1 MSTDH
6 DDRAN
11 RDVSR
16 AAQNA
21 AIALLRNI
29 SIWRS
34 LSILA
39 EHVSES
45 VPIGR
50 DSIDLCRLLIED
62 KSATMEEESIQSQ
75 QAQNAIHQLLPRL
88 MRQVR
93 WFRIKI
99 GSLGVHLR
107 ISNIIYFSGSQS
119 MQHYE
124 KQLCIVW

>member
-6 DDRAN
+6 DDRSN

-39 EHVSES
+39 DHVSES

-62 KSATMEEESIQSQ
+62 KSAAMEDESIQSQ

-88 MRQVR
+88 MKQVILNQ
-93 WFRIKI
+93 FRI
-99 GSLGVHLR
+99 SLDTLVRVTL
-107 ISNIIYFSGSQS
+107 
-119 MQHYE
+119 
-124 KQLCIVW
+124 VWNSFYRNGQTK

>member
-50 DSIDLCRLLIED
+50 DSIDLCRLLVED
-62 KSATMEEESIQSQ
+62 KSGTMENESLQSQ

-93 WFRIKI
+93 QKKYFI
-99 GSLGVHLR
+99 V
-107 ISNIIYFSGSQS
+107 SNKDWYRYFPPTLSG
-119 MQHYE
+119 
-124 KQLCIVW
+124 KK

>member
-50 DSIDLCRLLIED
+50 DSIDLCRELIAD
-62 KSATMEEESIQSQ
+62 KSGAMEEESIQSQ

-93 WFRIKI
+93 
-99 GSLGVHLR
+99 
-107 ISNIIYFSGSQS
+107 ISIVTNKDRVLSFLEVNLLINQANIDYFSGSQS
-119 MQHYE
+119 MQH
-124 KQLCIVW
+124 